1 MAALALADTGGR
13 SFALKGVLVVDAFGG
28 ELVLAAVMV
37 RQGRASA
44 LLTGSC
50 MIRENVESAGVLA
63 VLDATNR
70 WIEAGDRAVHS

>member
-1 MAALALADTGGR
+1 ME
-13 SFALKGVLVVDAFGG
+13 GVKVVAEFDR
-28 ELVLAAVMV
+28 EVVLAGVMV

-50 MIRENVESAGVLA
+50 SVRDSVETAGVLA

-70 WIEAGDRAVHS
+70 WIEAGSDAVLG